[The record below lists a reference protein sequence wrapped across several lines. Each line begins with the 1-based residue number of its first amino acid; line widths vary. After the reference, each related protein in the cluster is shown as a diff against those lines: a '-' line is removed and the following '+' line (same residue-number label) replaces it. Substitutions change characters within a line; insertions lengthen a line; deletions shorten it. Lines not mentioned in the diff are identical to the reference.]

1 MSITIDGGAGITFPD
16 TVQQTNGM
24 TNTGG
29 NPKYYAARAWVNFN
43 GTGTVAIRAAVN
55 VSSITDNGTGLYTI
69 NYVAAMPDTNY
80 SILGTC
86 AVDATQGRSPRS
98 VHPLIYNTNSTR
110 INTTGGGSEDQG
122 FINVA
127 VFR

>member
-1 MSITIDGGAGITFPD
+1 MTVIIDGGAGVTFPD
-16 TVQQTNGM
+16 TRQQTNAT

-29 NPKYYAARAWVNFN
+29 NPQYYAARAWVNFN
-43 GTGTVAIRAAVN
+43 GTGTIAIRASVN
-55 VSSITDNGTGLYTI
+55 VSSITDNGVGLYTV
-69 NYVAAMPDTNY
+69 NYTSAMPDANY

-86 AVDATQGRSPRS
+86 APDATSGRSPRT
-98 VHPLIYNTNSTR
+98 VHPLIFNTNSTR
-110 INTTGGGSEDQG
+110 INTTDGVSEDQD